1 MKLLYFGEK
10 TELALNTGKFLISDG
25 FQFFITEGKVSLQ
38 DILRKYIPDVIIVDS
53 SVIIKSA
60 YEIIKDIKQDPL
72 LKHCPVFLLT
82 TEGELNDLDTHLD
95 LGIDEVV
102 LKPFDVRYLSNRIK
116 LFYRMFIA
124 KDNNPLTGLPGNRA
138 ISIKLQNLII
148 NQDETRFAIIYADL
162 DNFKPYN
169 DIYGFAKGDEII
181 LYTAKLLEDALKKY
195 SNSPLD
201 FLGHIG
207 GDDFLAITIPEN
219 IENICNFIVKKF
231 DEDAPS
237 FYNDEDKKQGYIL
250 TKDREGN
257 LKQYKFLSISLAVV
271 TNLKRKF
278 DSISDLSK
286 VAAEVKKVAKS
297 KEGSSWY
304 VDKRNGDP
312 QKEKEFLE
320 VNKLP
325 ERRNSEHNLKS
336 KGSIL
341 VIDDQRTILEYLK
354 NLLEFEGYEVD
365 AELLASKGLLK
376 ASYKKYDLVITDI
389 SMPEMDGLTFI
400 KELRTRKYGS
410 SVPVVVVSAYSKK
423 ELILEALKLGVKKFF
438 RKPID
443 NKDFLEAIWNIIL
456 VNKSA

>member
-10 TELALNTGKFLISDG
+10 TELALNTGKFLASDG
-25 FQFFITEGKVSLQ
+25 FQFFITEGKVPLQ
-38 DILRKYIPDVIIVDS
+38 DIVKKYIPDVILVDS
-53 SVIIKSA
+53 SLIIISA
-60 YEIIKDIKQDPL
+60 YEIIKQIKQDPL
-72 LKHCPVFLLT
+72 LKHCPVFLIT
-82 TEGELNDLDTHLD
+82 TESELNDLDTHLD
-95 LGIDEVV
+95 LGIDEVI
-102 LKPFDVRYLSNRIK
+102 LKPFDIRYLSNRIK

-148 NQDETRFAIIYADL
+148 NQNELKFAVIYADL

-169 DIYGFAKGDEII
+169 DIYGFSKGDEII
-181 LYTAKLLEDALKKY
+181 LYTAKLLEESLKKY
-195 SNSPLD
+195 SNSNID

-207 GDDFLAITIPEN
+207 GDDFILITVPEN
-219 IENICNFIVKKF
+219 IENICNNITKKF

-237 FYNDEDKKQGYIL
+237 FYNETDRKQGFIIS
-250 TKDREGN
+250 KDREGN
-257 LKQYKFLSISLAVV
+257 IKKFKFLSISLAVV
-271 TNLKRKF
+271 TNSKRSF
-278 DSISDLSK
+278 ESITDVSK

-304 VDKRNGDP
+304 VDKRANDTE
-312 QKEKEFLE
+312 KEKEYLHF
-320 VNKLP
+320 NNIKD
-325 ERRNSEHNLKS
+325 RRACSTYQKT

-341 VIDDQRTILEYLK
+341 VLDDQRTILEYLK
-354 NLLEFEGYEVD
+354 SLLEYEGYEVD
-365 AELLASKGLLK
+365 AELSASKALFK
-376 ASYKKYDLVITDI
+376 ASFKKYDLVIADI

-400 KELRTRKYGS
+400 RELRTKKYGS

-443 NKDFLEAIWNIIL
+443 NKEFLDAINNIISTF
-456 VNKSA
+456 KSA

>member
-38 DILRKYIPDVIIVDS
+38 DILKKYIPDVILVDS
-53 SVIIKSA
+53 SLIIKSP
-60 YEIIKDIKQDPL
+60 YQIIKEVKQDAL

-82 TEGELNDLDTHLD
+82 TENELNDLDTHLD
-95 LGIDEVV
+95 LGIDEVI

-148 NQDETRFAIIYADL
+148 KQNEIKFAVIYGDL

-181 LYTAKLLEDALKKY
+181 LYTAKLLESALKDFSK
-195 SNSPLD
+195 SELD

-207 GDDFLAITIPEN
+207 GDDFIIITIPDN
-219 IENICNFIVKKF
+219 IEKICNFITTKF
-231 DEDAPS
+231 DKDAPS
-237 FYNDEDKKQGYIL
+237 FYNEEDRNRGFIL

-271 TNLKRKF
+271 TNLKRQF

-297 KEGSSWY
+297 KEYSSWY
-304 VDKRNGDP
+304 VDKRNGDV

-320 VNKLP
+320 VNHLNDRRESSYKLK
-325 ERRNSEHNLKS
+325 N
-336 KGSIL
+336 KGSVL

-354 NLLEFEGYEVD
+354 SLLEFEGYEVD
-365 AELLASKGLLK
+365 AELLASKALFK
-376 ASYKKYDLVITDI
+376 ASYKKYDLVVTDI

-400 KELRTRKYGS
+400 KELRNRKYGGN
-410 SVPVVVVSAYSKK
+410 VPVVVVSAFSKK
-423 ELILEALKLGVKKFF
+423 ELILNALKLGVKKFF
-438 RKPID
+438 KKPID
-443 NKDFLEAIWNIIL
+443 SREFLESINTIIS
-456 VNKSA
+456 VNKTA